1 MKKSFCPSLR
11 GLLLPAAAA
20 MSSLV
25 PVYAAPIVL
34 VNAPTCNAGTAASYV
49 SLGSDGCQLGNLL
62 FNNFVYT
69 PTANPAT
76 LAIPGAA
83 VAINPIPASFDEG
96 FGFQIASGFA
106 ATAPGSFVDSVLQFT
121 VSTRDGSAGL
131 TGLSLNTNATSTGT
145 GLASVS
151 ENFCVGGISTVNC
164 ATLRNISVQS
174 VGGIG
179 LNNSAILG
187 GVARLA
193 VSKDIIVSA
202 GNSGTATTSLVD
214 NQFSNNTSNSTV
226 PEPATFALI
235 GLGLGGIAL
244 ARRRRAA

>member
-11 GLLLPAAAA
+11 GLLLLAAAA

-25 PVYAAPIVL
+25 PVHAAPI
-34 VNAPTCNAGTAASYV
+34 CNAGTAASYV
-49 SLGSDGCQLGNLL
+49 FLGGDGCQLGNLL

-76 LAIPGAA
+76 IAIPGAS
-83 VAINPIPASFDEG
+83 VAIIPIPAFFDEG

-121 VSTRDGSAGL
+121 VSTLDGSAGL
-131 TGLSLNTNATSTGT
+131 TGLSLNTNGTSTGT

-151 ENFCVGGISTVNC
+151 ENFCVGGTSTVNC
-164 ATLRNISVQS
+164 AALRNISVQS
-174 VGGIG
+174 VGGSG

-187 GVARLA
+187 GVARLG

-202 GNSGTATTSLVD
+202 GNSGTATISLVG
-214 NQFSNNTSNSTV
+214 NQFSNNAV

>member
-25 PVYAAPIVL
+25 PVHAAPIA
-34 VNAPTCNAGTAASYV
+34 APTCNAGTAASYV

-83 VAINPIPASFDEG
+83 VAIIPIPASFDEG

-131 TGLSLNTNATSTGT
+131 TGLSLNTNGTSTGT

-151 ENFCVGGISTVNC
+151 ENFCVGGTSTVNC

-214 NQFSNNTSNSTV
+214 NQFSNNNTV